1 MRMPHSEDNK
11 KKTLLLVEGSND
23 KALLNILALDLD
35 LVNFLDVRSIGGI
48 DNLKNH
54 LQSIKNDLQ
63 DYDFSNLGLIIDIDE
78 SEITEKINY
87 IENSLKILNFEFN
100 NFDENILETILIAE
114 DALEIKVKV
123 FFMSASN
130 KKGELIDLLK
140 EIKLQPSD
148 ISDCAIKCLKKK
160 GDSNDKE
167 LMDDWLHLYL
177 KWDCSSRKDRKN
189 GSKIGLDKEETK
201 VRIKEMFYLQSEKL
215 NPLKTYLT
223 QFSN

>member
-1 MRMPHSEDNK
+1 MPHSEDNK

>member
-1 MRMPHSEDNK
+1 MPHSEDNK

-23 KALLNILALDLD
+23 KAFVNILALDLD

-78 SEITEKINY
+78 SEIIEKINY

-148 ISDCAIKCLKKK
+148 ISDCAIECLKKK
-160 GDSNDKE
+160 VDSNDKE

-201 VRIKEMFYLQSEKL
+201 LRINYMFDLQSEKL
-215 NPLKTYLT
+215 NPLKTYLK

>member
-1 MRMPHSEDNK
+1 MPHSEDNK

-201 VRIKEMFYLQSEKL
+201 VRIKEMFDLQSEKL